1 MGKIQKCFVTKRH
14 IRRIV
19 KKELMEHLASNQH
32 LHKICDCSQHLRYLH
47 YNQYKKK
54 TMINLQ
60 KISLR

>member
-1 MGKIQKCFVTKRH
+1 MTKRR
-14 IRRIV
+14 IRIV

-32 LHKICDCSQHLRYLH
+32 LHKVCNVHNTSDNRYLH

-54 TMINLQ
+54 IMINLQ